1 MVIRLS
7 IDDAGIDKA
16 TLFVATIKN
25 QLPFATSQAINN
37 VAFNMRKDLGQQTTK
52 SFTNPTKFTQSAFRY
67 TRSTKANLVAEVYA
81 DPSRRFFPT
90 QIEGGTRR
98 GKPYEGFLKELG
110 GGALG
115 SGRIVPS
122 TRIVN
127 VTTGNPRRTVF
138 PQIQSGLSTTDQ
150 GGFFIGRPR
159 GKFKNGDQA
168 LGVWQRKGRAYRD
181 GKHVGKLLPVFIH
194 LESKAP
200 RYSPRFPME
209 RVGME
214 TAKRLFPSELNK
226 ALERAINSA
235 R

>member
-1 MVIRLS
+1 MNIRLS
-7 IDDAGIDKA
+7 IDDKGIDKA
-16 TLFVATIKN
+16 KLFVATIKN
-25 QLPFATSQAINN
+25 QLPYATSQAINN
-37 VAFNMRKDLGQQTTK
+37 VAFNMRKDLGQQTTR
-52 SFTNPTKFTQSAFRY
+52 SFANPTKFTQSAFRY

-110 GGALG
+110 DGALG

-122 TRIVN
+122 TRIIN
-127 VTTGNPRRTVF
+127 RTTGNPRRTVF
-138 PQIQSGLSTTDQ
+138 GQIQSGLSTTDQ
-150 GGFFIGRPR
+150 RGYFIGTPKGGNRP
-159 GKFKNGDQA
+159 A
-168 LGVWQRKGRAYRD
+168 GVWQRQGRSWRD
-181 GKHVGKLLPVFIH
+181 GQQVGKLVPVF
-194 LESKAP
+194 LQFGTP

-214 TAKRLFPSELNK
+214 TARRLFPSELNK
-226 ALERAINSA
+226 ALERAIGSA